1 MNHTTAKDF
10 DPAGTFTETAAF
22 SAAFEAGNINLCTW
36 LCKWEVMWS
45 EFCFGF
51 WSEKLF
57 RKYFKSSFQVCER
70 NIFIY
75 YKALNLMEGWRM
87 SCIYFIRTEYSSR
100 CDHTD
105 RQLSFFHGTCLNRRC
120 LGTKKY
126 GIIDKESILLVSCRM
141 ILRNIQLGK
150 VVICIFNFRTFYN
163 FIAHSNKNALNLF
176 QRNAVG
182 MTMTDSGFLCR

>member
-1 MNHTTAKDF
+1 
-10 DPAGTFTETAAF
+10 
-22 SAAFEAGNINLCTW
+22 
-36 LCKWEVMWS
+36 
-45 EFCFGF
+45 
-51 WSEKLF
+51 
-57 RKYFKSSFQVCER
+57 
-70 NIFIY
+70 
-75 YKALNLMEGWRM
+75 M

-182 MTMTDSGFLCR
+182 MTMTDSGFLCRKSNIDYLCFHLLFSDCFFQFLSGLFKKTFNLSSGLVYKLANLRSLLRGNVFHSF